1 MIEKAQVTPAAAWVS
16 GAPLIWPSVWPDWY
30 SIQQYAEDIIA
41 AEESAGADWP
51 FLIGYLWI

>member
-1 MIEKAQVTPAAAWVS
+1 MGISCAADC
-16 GAPLIWPSVWPDWY
+16 PSVWPDWY